1 MLIHFLLVARRR
13 TVSRDKFVYLLV
25 NLFNPVNILTLQA
38 AFGAIDRSYFFVP
51 RTNYEVQP
59 TVFTPEF
66 VQIGHL
72 FLTPLSSLT
81 HRFLIQLSDF
91 LQTYTQCSRHDLLR
105 LPLPL

>member
-1 MLIHFLLVARRR
+1 MPIHFLLVARRR

-25 NLFNPVNILTLQA
+25 NLFDPVNILTLQA

-72 FLTPLSSLT
+72 FLTPLSSLA

-91 LQTYTQCSRHDLLR
+91 LQTYTQCLRHYPVR
-105 LPLPL
+105 PLPPL